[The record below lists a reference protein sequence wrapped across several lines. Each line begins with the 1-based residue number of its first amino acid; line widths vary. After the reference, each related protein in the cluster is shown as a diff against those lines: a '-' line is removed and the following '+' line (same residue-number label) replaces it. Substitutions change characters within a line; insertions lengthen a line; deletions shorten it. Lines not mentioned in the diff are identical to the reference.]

1 MGDGLKRTSGYAEVA
16 LQARAA
22 RVGRLLT
29 YAVPDGWAVQ
39 PGQLVWAPLQG
50 RTVLGVVTRV
60 GQAPPP
66 FTTRPL
72 LAVLSEAPVVAAW
85 QLQLALWLADRYAC
99 SVAEALAGFLPPDAR
114 RPRLLLAE
122 GAAAALAARPGGEA
136 LLRAFRRHRGG
147 VPLSTA
153 VRAIAAPALAE
164 LLAAGLVRPAP
175 VLSLATTPLPPVAL
189 PPPASRLT
197 PAQHAAYTAIRQ
209 ALETRESASFL
220 LHGITGS
227 GKTHV
232 YLHAMRDVLARGQ
245 QAVLLVSDIS
255 LVPAAERRLAEWFPG
270 LVAVLHSERTPE
282 EQRTAWRRIA
292 SGEARVVLGARSALF
307 APLRDV
313 GLVIVDEEHEAAYK
327 QSDLSPCYH
336 AREVALKL
344 GELNRAVVVLG
355 SATPDVCTYQQAQQ
369 GKHRLLVL
377 PQRYEP
383 LRPAREAGVAPA
395 GRLPTVQIVD
405 LRAELAAGNTGIF
418 SRALLAELARTL
430 DLGNQAILFLNRR
443 GTATCVTC
451 RDCGHTVA
459 CADCLLPMIY
469 HGDLD
474 ALLCH
479 HCNRRRR
486 PPASCP
492 GCRSR
497 RIRYLGAGT
506 QRVAEEVRRHFPG
519 ARLLRWDRDTAAQ
532 GGAHARL
539 WETFARGEADVL
551 VGTQM
556 VAKGLDF
563 PRVTLVGVVLA
574 DTSLYLPD
582 YRASERAFQLLMQVA
597 GRAGRGEQPGRVIVQ
612 TYSPQHYAIQA
623 ARQHDY
629 RLFFERELAFRREHA
644 YPPFRRLARLLYTD
658 PDETRCWREC
668 GRVLRLL
675 RAQLAAQ
682 GLTGVQLFGPAP
694 AFLRRLRGRYRW
706 QILISAPAPERL
718 LAACPLRA
726 GWTVDVD
733 PASLL

>member
-1 MGDGLKRTSGYAEVA
+1 VGNGLKRTSGYAEVA

-22 RVGRLLT
+22 RVGHPLT
-29 YAVPDGWAVQ
+29 YAVPAGWWLA
-39 PGQLVWAPLQG
+39 PGQLVWAPLQE
-50 RTVLGVVTRV
+50 RAVVGVVTRV
-60 GQAPPP
+60 GQAAPA
-66 FTTRPL
+66 FATRPL
-72 LAVLSEAPVVAAW
+72 LAVLSEAPVLAPW
-85 QLQLALWLADRYAC
+85 QLQLATWMAERYAC
-99 SVAEALAGFLPPDAR
+99 RVAEALAGFLPPDTR
-114 RPRLLLAE
+114 QLRLVLAE
-122 GAAAALAARPGGEA
+122 GAAAALTEHPGGAA
-136 LLRAFRRHRGG
+136 LLRAFRRYRSG
-147 VPLSTA
+147 VPLTTA
-153 VRAIAAPALAE
+153 AKALTVPTLAA
-164 LLAAGLVRPAP
+164 LLGAGLVRPAP
-175 VLSLATTPLPPVAL
+175 VPPLAPTPLPPVAL
-189 PPPASRLT
+189 PPPASCLT

-209 ALETRESASFL
+209 ALEAREPASFL

-255 LVPAAERRLAEWFPG
+255 LVPAAEQRLAEWFPG
-270 LVAVLHSERTPE
+270 LVAVLHSARTPA

-292 SGEARVVLGARSALF
+292 AGEARVVLGARSALF

-355 SATPDVCTYQQAQQ
+355 SATPDVCTYQRARL
-369 GKHRLLVL
+369 GEHRLLVL

-383 LRPAREAGVAPA
+383 RHTDRATQAPA
-395 GRLPTVQIVD
+395 GRLPAVQIVD
-405 LRAELAAGNTGIF
+405 LRAELAAGNTGLF

-492 GCRSR
+492 GCQSR

-539 WETFARGEADVL
+539 WETFARGEADIL

-597 GRAGRGEQPGRVIVQ
+597 GRAGRGAQPGRVIVQ

-675 RAQLAAQ
+675 RARLAAQ
-682 GLTGVQLFGPAP
+682 SLEGVQLFGPAP

-706 QILISAPAPERL
+706 QILISAPVPERL